1 MSRPGLLLASVEVQR
16 DHPGIET
23 GLLFPSEAGTRP
35 VGNDQLNDVWR
46 EVQVMAGVEHPV
58 TIHGIRHSF
67 HDLARQQRV
76 PDAVVKAMAGRSGA
90 EVAQRRSDKH
100 LHYSRG
106 VTVEE
111 MRQASIA
118 LMQLVPTE
126 SVARPKSRG
135 EGRDANGRGRESDD
149 ELAVST
155 GP

>member
-1 MSRPGLLLASVEVQR
+1 
-16 DHPGIET
+16 
-23 GLLFPSEAGTRP
+23 
-35 VGNDQLNDVWR
+35 
-46 EVQVMAGVEHPV
+46 MAGVERPV

-90 EVAQRRSDKH
+90 EVAQRGSDKH

-118 LMQLVPTE
+118 LIQLVPTE
-126 SVARPKSRG
+126 SVVRLESR
-135 EGRDANGRGRESDD
+135 GRGRDGGGRDRDSDA
-149 ELAVST
+149 EPAGLT